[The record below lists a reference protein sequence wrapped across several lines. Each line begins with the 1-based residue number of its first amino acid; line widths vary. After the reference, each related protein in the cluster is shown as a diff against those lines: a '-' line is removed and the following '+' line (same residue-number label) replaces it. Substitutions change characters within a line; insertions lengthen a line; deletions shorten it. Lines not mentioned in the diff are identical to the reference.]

1 MKSKTKKII
10 AILLSGII
18 IILGGICA
26 FLYFGYYYT
35 PAKETVKLSEFT
47 DAADITLTAH
57 RGLSALAP
65 ENTIPA
71 IELAGKNGYKY
82 AEFDIHMTKD
92 GVWILNHD
100 EHIIRMTGKLGYIK
114 DFTYFELADYSINNG
129 ANHKEYPNLKMPSL
143 DDALDACL
151 KHNIIPMIEIKN
163 FTEDGI
169 STLVNSI
176 VEHGFE
182 ESCYVISFNYSA
194 IEAIEK
200 ENENISLL
208 YLVSEFSEDQLKKCL
223 DNPHRGVS
231 FKADTKVNTAEAIDQ
246 LVEKRIELFTWT
258 VDEKEAI
265 DYYYPL
271 GVKNFVTNRILP

>member
-1 MKSKTKKII
+1 MNSKMKKIL
-10 AILLSGII
+10 A
-18 IILGGICA
+18 IILSVVIALGGACA
-26 FLYFGYYYT
+26 YLYFRYYRT
-35 PAKETVKLSEFT
+35 SAKETVKLSEFT

-71 IELAGKNGYKY
+71 IELAGKSGYKY
-82 AEFDIHMTKD
+82 VEFDIHQTED
-92 GVWILNHD
+92 GIWILNHD

-114 DFTYFELADYSINNG
+114 DYTYFELAEYSINNG
-129 ANHKEYPNLKMPSL
+129 ANHKDYPDLKMPSL

-163 FTEDGI
+163 FTPDGI
-169 STLVNSI
+169 SSLVSSV

-182 ESCYVISFNYSA
+182 DSCYIISFNYDA
-194 IEAIEK
+194 IEAVEK

-231 FKADTKVNTAEAIDQ
+231 FKANPDVNTHEAIDQ
-246 LVEKRIELFTWT
+246 LREKDIELFTWT

>member
-1 MKSKTKKII
+1 MKNKTKKIL
-10 AILLSGII
+10 A
-18 IILGGICA
+18 IILSVVIALGGVCT
-26 FLYFGYYYT
+26 FLYFRYYRT

-47 DAADITLTAH
+47 DAVDISLTAH

-71 IELAGKNGYKY
+71 IELAGENGYKY
-82 AEFDIHMTKD
+82 VEFDIHQTED

-100 EHIIRMTGKLGYIK
+100 EHLIRMTGKLGYIK
-114 DFTYFELADYSINNG
+114 DYTYFELAEYSINNG
-129 ANHKEYPNLKMPSL
+129 ANHKEYPDLKMPTL

-163 FTEDGI
+163 FTPDGI
-169 STLVNSI
+169 ASLVNSV

-182 ESCYVISFNYSA
+182 DSCYVISFNYDA
-194 IEAIEK
+194 IEAVEK
-200 ENENISLL
+200 ENESISLL
-208 YLVSEFSEDQLKKCL
+208 YLVSEFDETNLSRCL

-231 FKADTKVNTAEAIDQ
+231 FKADPKKNTHEAIDQ
-246 LVEKRIELFTWT
+246 LREKDIELFTWT
-258 VDEKEAI
+258 VDEKDAI

>member
-1 MKSKTKKII
+1 MKNKTKKLI
-10 AILLSGII
+10 AILMSLVIVITGT
-18 IILGGICA
+18 GA
-26 FLYFGYYYT
+26 FLYFRYYYT
-35 PAKETVKLSEFT
+35 PAKETVKLSELT
-47 DAADITLTAH
+47 DATDITLTAH

-71 IELAGKNGYKY
+71 IELAGENGYRY
-82 AEFDIHMTKD
+82 VEFDIHTTED

-100 EHIIRMTGKLGYIK
+100 EHLIRMTGKLGYIK
-114 DFTYFELADYSINNG
+114 DFTYFELAEYNINNG
-129 ANHKEYPNLKMPSL
+129 ANHQKYPNLKMPSL

-163 FTEDGI
+163 FTPDGI
-169 STLVNSI
+169 SGLVKSI

-182 ESCYVISFNYSA
+182 ESCYVISFNYDA
-194 IEAIEK
+194 IEAVEK
-200 ENENISLL
+200 ENEKINLL
-208 YLVSEFSEDQLKKCL
+208 YLVSEFDEEHLKQCL

-231 FKADTKVNTAEAIDQ
+231 FKADPKTNTEDVIDKLQ
-246 LVEKRIELFTWT
+246 EKGIVLFTWT
-258 VDEKEAI
+258 VDEKDAI